1 MKSTVWCVG
10 SFHMDVVVQVER
22 FPVPGETLRGKRWDL
37 RPGGKGRNQA
47 ASAASFYRPVR
58 MVGALGMDEFAQPM
72 LSSLSSVG
80 VDTEFVLQLDNEV
93 SGASVSFIAPDGS
106 SESVIIS
113 GANLQIPG
121 KLIEDFAA
129 SLAPNDVVMLQN
141 EVADETNDHVCL
153 ACKKAGALTLLNA
166 APYRALT
173 QSVQDNVNILVLNE
187 VEASEYSGSIIE
199 TQTDASSAVSLIFAV
214 CNANTVVITLGSRG
228 TVFGER
234 SGTRG
239 SIYSHKVNTTDAL
252 GAGDAFVGALAGK
265 IAQGVN
271 IEQAVRFANAAAAA
285 IISSPYEQRSKVGT
299 EAVEQL
305 LSRVE

>member
-10 SFHMDVVVQVER
+10 SFHMDVVVQVDR
-22 FPVPGETLRGKRWDL
+22 FPVPGETLRGSKWDL

-47 ASAASFYRPVR
+47 AGAASFYGPVR
-58 MVGALGMDEFAQPM
+58 MVGTLGKDEFAQPM

-93 SGASVSFIAPDGS
+93 SGASVSFIAPDGN

-113 GANLQIPG
+113 GANLRIPE

-141 EVADETNDHVCL
+141 EVADETNDHVCR
-153 ACKKAGALTLLNA
+153 ACTKAGAVTLLNA

-173 QSVQDNVNILVLNE
+173 QSVQENVNILVLNE
-187 VEASEYSGSIIE
+187 VEASEYSGSAIE
-199 TQTDASSAVSLIFAV
+199 TQTDATAAVPRIFAG
-214 CNANTVVITLGSRG
+214 CNATTVVITLGSRG
-228 TVFGER
+228 TVFAER
-234 SGTRG
+234 GGTRG
-239 SIYSHKVNTTDAL
+239 SINSHKVTTSDAL
-252 GAGDAFVGALAGK
+252 GAGDAFVGALAGQ
-265 IAQGVN
+265 IAQGAS

-285 IISSPYEQRSKVGT
+285 TISTPYEQRSTVGA